1 MIFLDSAATTPVRR
15 EVLEAMWPY
24 LTGDFGNPSSHH
36 ELGESAKRALDAARK
51 SVAAVMGC
59 RASDVVFTSGGTESD
74 NLAIKGL
81 ALAEPRGRHIVT
93 SAIEHEAV
101 LESVDYLK
109 RIHGFDV
116 SVVPVDSAGFV
127 DLQQVR
133 EALRPDTTLCT
144 IMYANNEVGV
154 VQPIAAIAE
163 LCREHSV
170 PMHTDAVQAAGWLAL
185 DLVELGVDALSLSG
199 HKLGAP
205 KGIGVLIVKGRRSLE
220 PVLHGGGQERGKR
233 SGTENVAGAVGFAH
247 ALALAESDRVER
259 AEHTARLRDNFVA
272 DVMTRV
278 PDAIFTGP
286 ALLAGHALAA
296 DSGSGADADAR
307 ADTDARAVTD
317 AAAETGAG
325 TNPPTSTRPTSTRP
339 TSTPPIS
346 SRLPNNASF
355 CFPGTS
361 GESLLLEL
369 GRAGIICSAG
379 SACAVGSDD
388 VSHVLTALGIEEE
401 SAQTAVRFSL
411 SGDTTAEQLA
421 TVAAEIETAYRAV
434 RSLSG

>member
-15 EVLEAMWPY
+15 EVLEAMWPL

-36 ELGESAKRALDAARK
+36 ELGESAKRALDGART
-51 SVAAVMGC
+51 SVARLIGC
-59 RASDVVFTSGGTESD
+59 RASDVIFTSGGTESD

-109 RIHGFDV
+109 RIHGFEV
-116 SVVPVDSAGFV
+116 TVLPVGGDGLIEV
-127 DLQQVR
+127 EQVR
-133 EALRPDTTLCT
+133 AALRTDTTLCT
-144 IMYANNEVGV
+144 IMYANNEMGA

-163 LCREHSV
+163 LCRALAI

-185 DLVELGVDALSLSG
+185 DFARLGVDALSLSG

-205 KGIGVLIVKGRRSLE
+205 KGIGALVVKGRRSLE

-233 SGTENVAGAVGFAH
+233 SGTENVAGAVGLAH
-247 ALALAESDRVER
+247 ALALAEADRSER
-259 AEHTARLRDNFVA
+259 AERTARLRDAFVA
-272 DVMTRV
+272 DVIARV
-278 PDAIFTGP
+278 PEAIVTGP
-286 ALLAGHALAA
+286 AIVDPTLAGVATA
-296 DSGSGADADAR
+296 S
-307 ADTDARAVTD
+307 
-317 AAAETGAG
+317 
-325 TNPPTSTRPTSTRP
+325 PST
-339 TSTPPIS
+339 
-346 SRLPNNASF
+346 RLPNNASF

-369 GRAGIICSAG
+369 GRAGIVCSAG
-379 SACAVGSDD
+379 SACAVGSDEA
-388 VSHVLTALGIEEE
+388 SHVLTAMGIDE
-401 SAQTAVRFSL
+401 SIAQTAVRFSL

-421 TVAAEIETAYRAV
+421 MVASEIETAYRAV

>member
-1 MIFLDSAATTPVRR
+1 MIFLDSAGTTPVRR
-15 EVLEAMWPY
+15 EVLEAMWPL

-36 ELGESAKRALDAARK
+36 ELGESAKRALNGARK
-51 SVAAVMGC
+51 SVAASIGC
-59 RASDVVFTSGGTESD
+59 RASDVIFTSGGTESD
-74 NLAIKGL
+74 NLAIKGF

-93 SAIEHEAV
+93 SAVEHEAV
-101 LESVDYLK
+101 LESVDYLA
-109 RIHGFDV
+109 RIHGFEV
-116 SVVPVDSAGFV
+116 TVLPVDSRGLV
-127 DLQQVR
+127 DLDNVR
-133 EALRPDTTLCT
+133 DALRPNTTLCT

-163 LCREHSV
+163 LCQVHGV
-170 PMHTDAVQAAGWLAL
+170 PLHTDAVQAAGWLPL
-185 DLVELGVDALSLSG
+185 DPAVLGVDALSLSG

-205 KGIGVLIVKGRRSLE
+205 KGIGVLIAKGRRSLE

-247 ALALAESDRVER
+247 ALALAENDRAER
-259 AEHTARLRDNFVA
+259 AERIRRLRDDFVA
-272 DVMTRV
+272 DVQARV
-278 PDAIFTGP
+278 PAAILTGP
-286 ALLAGHALAA
+286 ELG
-296 DSGSGADADAR
+296 
-307 ADTDARAVTD
+307 
-317 AAAETGAG
+317 ETA
-325 TNPPTSTRPTSTRP
+325 N
-339 TSTPPIS
+339 
-346 SRLPNNASF
+346 RLPNNASF

-388 VSHVLTALGIEEE
+388 ASHVLTAMGIDEEI
-401 SAQTAVRFSL
+401 AQTAVRFSL
-411 SGDTTAEQLA
+411 SGETTAEELA

>member
-15 EVLEAMWPY
+15 EVLEAMWPL

-36 ELGESAKRALDAARK
+36 ELGESAKRALDAART
-51 SVAAVMGC
+51 SVAASLGC

-101 LESVDYLK
+101 LESVDYLA
-109 RIHGFDV
+109 RIHDFEV
-116 SVVPVDSAGFV
+116 TVLPVDAQGLINL
-127 DLQQVR
+127 DQAR
-133 EALRPDTTLCT
+133 DALRPDTTLCT
-144 IMYANNEVGV
+144 VMYANNEIGA
-154 VQPIAAIAE
+154 VQPIAALAE
-163 LCREHSV
+163 LCRAHGV
-170 PMHTDAVQAAGWLAL
+170 PLHTDAVQAAGWLSL
-185 DLVELGVDALSLSG
+185 DVAGLGIDALSLSG

-205 KGIGVLIVKGRRSLE
+205 KGIGVLMVKGRRSLE

-247 ALALAESDRVER
+247 ALALAETDRAER
-259 AEHTARLRDNFVA
+259 AVRIAQLRDDFVA
-272 DVMTRV
+272 DVLARV
-278 PDAIFTGP
+278 PAAIFTGP
-286 ALLAGHALAA
+286 ALAGAQAGA
-296 DSGSGADADAR
+296 DSHAR
-307 ADTDARAVTD
+307 ADGDASART
-317 AAAETGAG
+317 
-325 TNPPTSTRPTSTRP
+325 PTPT
-339 TSTPPIS
+339 
-346 SRLPNNASF
+346 RLPNNASF

-369 GRAGIICSAG
+369 GRAGVICSAG

-388 VSHVLTALGIEEE
+388 VSHVLTAIGIDEAI
-401 SAQTAVRFSL
+401 AQTAVRFSL

-434 RSLSG
+434 RSLSQ